1 MIKVVVPI
9 FFVFVSVV
17 ICTPLVI
24 NSAQHAAGTAQPATN
39 TACSSMSDIIPSH
52 IENCI
57 DKMLAICSGSTVCY
71 KYNDLVSAVPCIV
84 ANTGIIGLFK
94 INQCKDDL
102 GFAQMQ
108 GLDVCIEETVLRRI
122 FSCIKI

>member
-1 MIKVVVPI
+1 
-9 FFVFVSVV
+9 
-17 ICTPLVI
+17 
-24 NSAQHAAGTAQPATN
+24 
-39 TACSSMSDIIPSH
+39 MSDIIPSH

-108 GLDVCIEETVLRRI
+108 VNYGRLLDVNKIENVSHDPYRTKFSSLLPRYQII
-122 FSCIKI
+122 FVTIASHPREDI